1 LAVVEEER
9 MSHPLNGCLL
19 KLDRASVHL
28 AALGTAIGDVAGG
41 APDYLPGRL
50 ETPGGRY
57 LFRTVRGRLVP
68 LVLSALAGDVVH
80 NLAAALDY
88 MTWELAVAHTGEGDS
103 RTAFPIFE
111 KRAEYQQYAKRKI
124 EHLHA
129 DARAE
134 IERVQPFQVP
144 CTVQHP
150 R

>member
-1 LAVVEEER
+1 
-9 MSHPLNGCLL
+9 MPHPLDGCLL

-28 AALGTAIGDVAGG
+28 AALGTAI
-41 APDYLPGRL
+41 
-50 ETPGGRY
+50 
-57 LFRTVRGRLVP
+57 
-68 LVLSALAGDVVH
+68 GDVVH

-124 EHLHA
+124 KHLHA

-134 IERVQPFQVP
+134 IERAQPFQVP